1 MRGSSAEAG
10 SEARAGDAEG
20 VMGLPGSHG
29 SPARGGAAAYGIA
42 LISGA
47 VLTLAF
53 PEPDLAPAAWVAV
66 APLFV
71 LVREATPRRGFGLG
85 VVYGVGF
92 FGTLLFWQSLLG
104 WIAWGLLVGLEAVFI
119 GVWGALW
126 AVASRRGGH
135 LAGVLVPAILWVAV
149 EYLRSLVPLGG
160 FTWGQLAQSQHDL
173 AWMLRPAAYTGA
185 WGVTLLVAL
194 ANGALAEAWRI
205 STSHVPRRTARAAAL
220 AAAAV
225 ILVAAPA
232 LLPAQSAG
240 GREARIAIV
249 QGNVPR
255 DFEGSFFDKELGI
268 IASHARLTAGL
279 REENPDL
286 VIWPESSVGID
297 PYRYP
302 KVSRSLAEAARAV
315 SAPMLVGGEVDV
327 GSRKRKVVVFLVTP
341 EGRIADLYQKRHHVP
356 FGEYIPARRFL
367 DWIPMLD
374 QVPTDSIPGQG
385 PKVFTLAGGP
395 VAPVISFE
403 GDFGSLV
410 RQSIDAGGRL
420 LVVATNT
427 STYGFTW
434 NSAQHVAFS
443 QLRAAENGV
452 WVAHAAL
459 SGISAFIAPDGAV
472 AHSTPL
478 WVATTALQRVRFS
491 TGATFYARTG
501 DWLPLGC
508 AVAGLGGVLFGAA
521 ARKDPDTQ
529 ES

>member
-1 MRGSSAEAG
+1 MMGVPAAQGSSIQG
-10 SEARAGDAEG
+10 RGRAAYL
-20 VMGLPGSHG
+20 VVL
-29 SPARGGAAAYGIA
+29 AAGAA
-42 LISGA
+42 
-47 VLTLAF
+47 LTLAF
-53 PEPDLAPAAWVAV
+53 PEPGLGPMAWVAV

-71 LVREATPRRGFGLG
+71 CVREVTLGRGFRLG
-85 VVYGVGF
+85 AVFGVGF
-92 FGTLLFWQSLLG
+92 FGTLLYWQSLLG

-119 GVWGALW
+119 GLWGALW

-135 LAGVLVPAILWVAV
+135 LAGVLVPPVLWVAV
-149 EYLRSLVPLGG
+149 EYLRSVVPLGG
-160 FTWGQLAQSQHDL
+160 FTWGHLAQSQHDL
-173 AWMLRPAAYTGA
+173 GWMLRPAAFTGA
-185 WGVTLLVAL
+185 WGVTLLVGIT
-194 ANGALAEAWRI
+194 NGALAEAWR
-205 STSHVPRRTARAAAL
+205 SLSSVPRSAGRATAL
-220 AAAAV
+220 VAAAAV
-225 ILVAAPA
+225 VVAAPA
-232 LLPAQSAG
+232 LLPAQSAD
-240 GREARIAIV
+240 GREARVAIV

-255 DFEGSFFDKELGI
+255 DYPGSFFDKELEI
-268 IASHARLTAGL
+268 IESHARLTAGL
-279 REENPDL
+279 RDQNPDL

-302 KVSRSLAEAARAV
+302 MVKRALAEAARAV
-315 SAPMLVGGEVDV
+315 GAPMLVGGEVDV
-327 GSRKRKVVVFLVTP
+327 GPRKRKVVVFVVSP
-341 EGRIADLYQKRHHVP
+341 EGRITGFYQKRHHVP

-374 QVPTDSIPGQG
+374 QVPTDSIPGPG
-385 PKVFTLAGGP
+385 PEVFMLAGGP

-443 QLRAAENGV
+443 QLRAVENGV

-472 AHSTPL
+472 VRSTPL
-478 WVATTALQRVRFS
+478 WEAATVVKRVRFS
-491 TGATFYARTG
+491 TGATWYARTG

-508 AVAGLGGVLFGAA
+508 VVAAVGAVLFGIV
-521 ARKDPDTQ
+521 ARKDPDAQ
-529 ES
+529 GS

>member
-1 MRGSSAEAG
+1 M
-10 SEARAGDAEG
+10 G
-20 VMGLPGSHG
+20 VPGSHG
-29 SPARGGAAAYGIA
+29 SPTRGEGGAAYLVVLAA
-42 LISGA
+42 GA
-47 VLTLAF
+47 ALTLAF
-53 PEPDLAPAAWVAV
+53 PEPDLAPVAWVAV

-71 LVREATPRRGFGLG
+71 LAREVTPGRGFRLG
-85 VVYGVGF
+85 AVFGVGF

-119 GVWGALW
+119 GLWGALW

-135 LAGVLVPAILWVAV
+135 LAGVLVPPILWVAV
-149 EYLRSLVPLGG
+149 ELLRSVVPLGG

-173 AWMLRPAAYTGA
+173 AWMLRPAAFTGA
-185 WGVTLLVAL
+185 WSVTLLVAI
-194 ANGALAEAWRI
+194 ANGALAEAWR
-205 STSHVPRRTARAAAL
+205 SLSSLNPGSAARAIAL
-220 AAAAV
+220 VAAAV
-225 ILVAAPA
+225 IVVAAPA
-232 LLPAQSAG
+232 LLPSHSAD
-240 GREARIAIV
+240 GREVRVAIV

-255 DFEGSFFDKELGI
+255 DYAGSFFDKELEI
-268 IASHARLTAGL
+268 IGSQVRLTAGL
-279 REENPDL
+279 RDQDPDL

-302 KVSRSLAEAARAV
+302 KVKRALAEAARAV
-315 SAPMLVGGEVDV
+315 GAPMLVGGEVDV
-327 GSRKRKVVVFLVTP
+327 GSQKRKVVVFVVTP
-341 EGRIADLYQKRHHVP
+341 KGGITDLYQKRHHVP

-374 QVPTDSIPGQG
+374 QVPTDSIPGPG
-385 PKVFTLAGGP
+385 PEVFMLAGGT

-472 AHSTPL
+472 VQSTPL
-478 WVATTALQRVRFS
+478 WEAATAIQRVRFS

-508 AVAGLGGVLFGAA
+508 ALAGLGAVLFGAV
-521 ARKDPDTQ
+521 ARKDPDAHG
-529 ES
+529 S

>member
-1 MRGSSAEAG
+1 MGVPAAQGSSIQG
-10 SEARAGDAEG
+10 RGRAAYL
-20 VMGLPGSHG
+20 VVL
-29 SPARGGAAAYGIA
+29 AAGAA
-42 LISGA
+42 
-47 VLTLAF
+47 LTLAF
-53 PEPDLAPAAWVAV
+53 PEPGLGPVAWVAV

-71 LVREATPRRGFGLG
+71 CVREVTLGRGFRLG
-85 VVYGVGF
+85 AVFGVGF
-92 FGTLLFWQSLLG
+92 FGTLLYWQSLLG

-119 GVWGALW
+119 GLWGALW

-135 LAGVLVPAILWVAV
+135 LAGVLVPPVLWVAV
-149 EYLRSLVPLGG
+149 EYLRSVVPLGG
-160 FTWGQLAQSQHDL
+160 FTWGHLAQSQHDL
-173 AWMLRPAAYTGA
+173 GWMLRPAAFTGA
-185 WGVTLLVAL
+185 WGVTLLVGIT
-194 ANGALAEAWRI
+194 NGALAEAWR
-205 STSHVPRRTARAAAL
+205 SLSSVPRSAGRATAL
-220 AAAAV
+220 VAAAAV
-225 ILVAAPA
+225 VVAAPA
-232 LLPAQSAG
+232 LLPAQSAD
-240 GREARIAIV
+240 GREARVAIV

-255 DFEGSFFDKELGI
+255 DYPGSFFDKELEI
-268 IASHARLTAGL
+268 IESHARLTAGL
-279 REENPDL
+279 RDQNPDL

-302 KVSRSLAEAARAV
+302 MVKRALAEAARAV
-315 SAPMLVGGEVDV
+315 GAPMLVGGEVDV
-327 GSRKRKVVVFLVTP
+327 GPRKRKVVVFVVSP
-341 EGRIADLYQKRHHVP
+341 EGRITGFYQKRHHVP

-374 QVPTDSIPGQG
+374 QVPTDSIPGPG
-385 PKVFTLAGGP
+385 PEVFMLAGGP

-443 QLRAAENGV
+443 QLRAVENGV

-472 AHSTPL
+472 VRSTPL
-478 WVATTALQRVRFS
+478 WEAATVVKRVRFS
-491 TGATFYARTG
+491 TGATWYARTG

-508 AVAGLGGVLFGAA
+508 VVAAVGAALFGIV
-521 ARKDPDTQ
+521 ARKDPDAQ
-529 ES
+529 GS

>member
-1 MRGSSAEAG
+1 M
-10 SEARAGDAEG
+10 
-20 VMGLPGSHG
+20 PGSNG
-29 SPARGGAAAYGIA
+29 SPTRGGGAQAYGIA
-42 LISGA
+42 LASGA
-47 VLTLAF
+47 MLTLAF
-53 PEPDLAPAAWVAV
+53 PEPDLAPVAWVAV

-71 LVREATPRRGFGLG
+71 LVRGASFGRGFRLG
-85 VVYGVGF
+85 AVYGVAF

-104 WIAWGLLVGLEAVFI
+104 WIAWALLVGLEAAFI
-119 GVWGALW
+119 GLWGALW
-126 AVASRRGGH
+126 AMASRRDGH
-135 LAGVLVPAILWVAV
+135 LAGVLVPPILWVAV

-160 FTWGQLAQSQHDL
+160 FTWGHLAQSQHDL
-173 AWMLRPAAYTGA
+173 GWLLRPAAWTGA
-185 WGVTLLVAL
+185 WGVSLLVAM
-194 ANGALAEAWRI
+194 ANGALAEAWRNL
-205 STSHVPRRTARAAAL
+205 TSAIPRRTVRTATL
-220 AAAAV
+220 TGAAV
-225 ILVAAPA
+225 MLVAAPA
-232 LLPAQSAG
+232 LLPAQAAG
-240 GREARIAIV
+240 GREARVAIV

-255 DFEGSFFDKELGI
+255 DYTGSFFDKELDI
-268 IASHARLTAGL
+268 IDSHARLTAEL
-279 REENPDL
+279 RDQKPDL

-302 KVSRSLAEAARAV
+302 EVRRALAESARAAG
-315 SAPMLVGGEVDV
+315 APMLVGGEVDV
-327 GSRKRKVVVFLVTP
+327 GSQKRKVVVFRVTP
-341 EGRIADLYQKRHHVP
+341 AGRISGFYQKRHHVP
-356 FGEYIPARRFL
+356 FGEYVPARRLL

-374 QVPTDSIPGQG
+374 QVPTDSIPGPG
-385 PKVFTLAGGP
+385 PKVFMLAGGP
-395 VAPVISFE
+395 VSPVISFE

-472 AHSTPL
+472 VQSTPL
-478 WVATTALQRVRFS
+478 WEAATALQRVRFS

-508 AVAGLGGVLFGAA
+508 ALAGLGAVLFGAV
-521 ARKDPDTQ
+521 ARKG
-529 ES
+529 SRRARAIMGS